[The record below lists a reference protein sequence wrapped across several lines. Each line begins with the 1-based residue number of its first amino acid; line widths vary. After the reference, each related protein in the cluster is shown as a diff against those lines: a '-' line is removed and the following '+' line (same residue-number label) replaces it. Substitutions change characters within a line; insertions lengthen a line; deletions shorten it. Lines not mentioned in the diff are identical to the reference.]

1 MTYFG
6 EVPNT
11 WLPDLI
17 SWILPTLLL
26 FGVWMFVVRRF
37 AQQGAGGGLMAIGK
51 SRAKIYVEKDTR
63 VTFADVAGV
72 EEAKDELKEI
82 VDFFVRSEGIGTARR
97 AHPEGYPAGRSARY
111 RQDAAGAR
119 SCGRSGRQILLNL
132 IQMLINK

>member
-1 MTYFG
+1 
-6 EVPNT
+6 
-11 WLPDLI
+11 
-17 SWILPTLLL
+17 
-26 FGVWMFVVRRF
+26 
-37 AQQGAGGGLMAIGK
+37 
-51 SRAKIYVEKDTR
+51 
-63 VTFADVAGV
+63 V

-132 IQMLINK
+132 RLRVCRDVRWRRRGAGAGPV